1 LGEARLG
8 SAISAVVQ
16 DEMRTVETQMRA
28 GREPWKLLGVVMF
41 TLGRN
46 REGDDI
52 LIDTQIKGRNKANAK
67 VLV

>member
-1 LGEARLG
+1 
-8 SAISAVVQ
+8 
-16 DEMRTVETQMRA
+16 MRA